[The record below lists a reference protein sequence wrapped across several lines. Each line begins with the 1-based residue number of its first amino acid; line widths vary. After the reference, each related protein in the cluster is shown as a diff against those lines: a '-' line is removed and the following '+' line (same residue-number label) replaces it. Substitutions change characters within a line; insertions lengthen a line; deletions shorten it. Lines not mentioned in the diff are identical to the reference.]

1 LSGLGITR
9 ALDFQVA
16 EHLRSGALV
25 RILEEYEVAPM
36 PVHLLYVK
44 QGLLPLKLR
53 VFLDWI
59 APRLRGRLKELADL
73 P

>member
-1 LSGLGITR
+1 M
-9 ALDFQVA
+9 
-16 EHLRSGALV
+16 
-25 RILEEYEVAPM
+25 RILDEYEVAPF

-59 APRLRGRLKELADL
+59 APRLRQRLKELRDL